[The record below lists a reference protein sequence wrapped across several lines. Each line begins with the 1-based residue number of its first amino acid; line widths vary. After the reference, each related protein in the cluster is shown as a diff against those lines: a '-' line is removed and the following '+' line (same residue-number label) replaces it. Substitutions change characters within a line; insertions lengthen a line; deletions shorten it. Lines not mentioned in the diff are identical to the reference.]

1 MSEASTNAPAE
12 SGSGGEDYVLFWA
25 CFIALIATAFGF
37 IIRALIMDEWG
48 QEFGLTETQK
58 GEIFGVGLWPFAISI
73 VLFSLIVDKI
83 GYGRAM
89 IFAFIAHVISA
100 VVTILTPTI
109 AAGDSNTAYWMLYT
123 GNFIVALGNGTV
135 EAVINPVVAT
145 MFSRQ
150 KTKWLN
156 ILHAG
161 WPGGLVLGGLLT
173 LGMGDMNWQY
183 KVGLIF
189 IPVIAYGLMMLSC
202 KFPVSERVAA
212 GVSYK
217 AMLQEVGALGCLIV
231 TALIVFEVTRV
242 LTGMDLIFSESA
254 AFMAG
259 ATEQVQLGVK
269 VGITL
274 AITIV
279 YGLIAQSLGR
289 PMFVFLLL
297 IMIPLATT
305 ELGTDS
311 WISELME
318 PEMARLGLAGGWVLV
333 YTSAIMMILRFFAGP
348 IVHKL
353 SPLGLLAASAV
364 VAACGLVFL
373 SKATGVTIL
382 AAATLY
388 GFGKTFFW
396 PTMLGVVAEQFPKG
410 GALTL
415 NTTGGVGMLG
425 VGVVGAALL
434 GNIQDK
440 TIDDQL
446 AKADPALHAEVV
458 DKPERSVFGTY
469 QPLDP
474 AKVDALPEA
483 EQETITEIR
492 DGAKKS
498 ALMTVAIFPV
508 LMFVCYLILIAYFRS
523 KGGYEA
529 RVLTEHDAEDAEFT
543 GGVEGPMEA

>member
-1 MSEASTNAPAE
+1 
-12 SGSGGEDYVLFWA
+12 
-25 CFIALIATAFGF
+25 
-37 IIRALIMDEWG
+37 
-48 QEFGLTETQK
+48 
-58 GEIFGVGLWPFAISI
+58 
-73 VLFSLIVDKI
+73 
-83 GYGRAM
+83 
-89 IFAFIAHVISA
+89 
-100 VVTILTPTI
+100 
-109 AAGDSNTAYWMLYT
+109 
-123 GNFIVALGNGTV
+123 
-135 EAVINPVVAT
+135 
-145 MFSRQ
+145 
-150 KTKWLN
+150 
-156 ILHAG
+156 
-161 WPGGLVLGGLLT
+161 
-173 LGMGDMNWQY
+173 
-183 KVGLIF
+183 
-189 IPVIAYGLMMLSC
+189 
-202 KFPVSERVAA
+202 
-212 GVSYK
+212 
-217 AMLQEVGALGCLIV
+217 MLQEVGALGCLIV

-458 DKPERSVFGTY
+458 DQAGTERLRHLPAARSGEGRCPSGSRTGDDHRDPRWREEERPDDCRDLPGPDVRLLSDPHRLLPQQGWLRSACADRTRCGGCRVHRRRRRPHGGLTAPGISLFANGSGEFLFGPVFF
-469 QPLDP
+469 
-474 AKVDALPEA
+474 A
-483 EQETITEIR
+483 
-492 DGAKKS
+492 
-498 ALMTVAIFPV
+498 
-508 LMFVCYLILIAYFRS
+508 
-523 KGGYEA
+523 
-529 RVLTEHDAEDAEFT
+529 
-543 GGVEGPMEA
+543 